1 MHHLCPIRF
10 LVFVNLIPPK
20 QPLNA
25 PFEGVVCIPQWRN
38 YVLFLYLGIPA
49 GAKQMNPSCTLILS
63 LDGPLKGLYFL
74 YHFKSLK
81 KKDDHYCWTQCN
93 IGSQG
98 RNVKKS
104 SQKLMKLKVVIFCF
118 HLIISQFITLI
129 SNAGRD
135 EALIIYYFAPTKPW
149 FFSSVI
155 EEEKKN
161 SSASKY
167 HDYLT

>member
-1 MHHLCPIRF
+1 
-10 LVFVNLIPPK
+10 
-20 QPLNA
+20 
-25 PFEGVVCIPQWRN
+25 
-38 YVLFLYLGIPA
+38 
-49 GAKQMNPSCTLILS
+49 
-63 LDGPLKGLYFL
+63 
-74 YHFKSLK
+74 
-81 KKDDHYCWTQCN
+81 
-93 IGSQG
+93 
-98 RNVKKS
+98 
-104 SQKLMKLKVVIFCF
+104 MKLKVVIFCF